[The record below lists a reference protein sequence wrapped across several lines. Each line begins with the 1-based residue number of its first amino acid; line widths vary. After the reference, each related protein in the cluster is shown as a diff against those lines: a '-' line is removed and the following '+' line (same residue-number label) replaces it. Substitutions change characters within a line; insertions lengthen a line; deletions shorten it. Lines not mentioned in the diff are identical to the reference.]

1 MDRIAFRRALAAAS
15 VLATLAGA
23 VGAAAQAPA
32 GPPPSVVVAPVTTAD
47 VARSEEYIGTIQAI
61 QSVDLKARVTGF
73 LEAIEFR
80 EGSMVEANQVLY
92 EIEKAPYQAELAAAE
107 GQLAAAQASLAGAKA
122 KLTNAQTELDRQLTL
137 VQRGTV
143 SQAVADQAQA
153 ARDQAAAEV
162 QSAEATIQQA
172 NAQIESAKINLS
184 YTEIPAPIAGQ
195 IGATTTTVGN
205 LVGPET
211 GTLATIIQLDPIRV
225 AFSVPEAAYINFV
238 ESTGGNAA
246 PDGEALLTP
255 QLSLANRKLYEPIGK
270 LAFTSNRISQQ
281 TGSLVIYAD
290 FPNPDGVLLPG
301 GFVSV
306 SLQESKKHPMP
317 VVTASAIL
325 QDRQGQYVFVLNHEN
340 KAVQRRIETG
350 ARVGQDYSVTRGLQ
364 EGETVIVQGLQK
376 VVPGAEVAPQPQ
388 SAAAAGS
395 DSDAVAGAAAGSGSA
410 AAADAPASAGAGAA
424 ADSESAATASAADA
438 TAGTDAAA
446 AGAPAATAAPAT
458 AAGAAAGSESA
469 GTPAAGAPAA
479 GASAA
484 EAPAATTAAAA
495 TAVTDTSAEP
505 AAAEAATPTPAAKP
519 AGGRAGAAA
528 AATGN

>member
-15 VLATLAGA
+15 VLATLTGA
-23 VGAAAQAPA
+23 AGAAAQAPA

-47 VARSEEYIGTIQAI
+47 VARSEEFIGTIQAI
-61 QSVDLKARVTGF
+61 QSVDLKARVTGV
-73 LEAIEFR
+73 LEAIKFQ

-92 EIEKAPYQAELAAAE
+92 EIEKAPYQADLAAAE

-143 SQAVADQAQA
+143 SQAMADQAQA
-153 ARDQAAAEV
+153 TRDQAAAEV
-162 QSAEATIQQA
+162 QSAEASIQQA

-184 YTEIPAPIAGQ
+184 YTEITAPIAGQ
-195 IGATTTTVGN
+195 IGATNTTVGN
-205 LVGPET
+205 LVGPDS

-238 ESTGGNAA
+238 ETTGGRAA
-246 PDGEALLTP
+246 LDGEALLTP
-255 QLSLANRKLYEPIGK
+255 QLTLANRKLYEPTGK
-270 LAFTSNRISQQ
+270 IAFTSNRISQQ

-290 FPNPDGVLLPG
+290 FSNPEGVLLSG

-306 SLQESKKHPMP
+306 SVQESKKHPMP

-376 VVPGAEVAPQPQ
+376 VVPGAEVTPQPQ
-388 SAAAAGS
+388 SAATASS
-395 DSDAVAGAAAGSGSA
+395 DSGAGAAAAPAAADPEPAAAPAGADAAADPEPAATAPADASAGSETTA
-410 AAADAPASAGAGAA
+410 AATTPAGAAAAAAAIATPAADAPA
-424 ADSESAATASAADA
+424 ADA
-438 TAGTDAAA
+438 PVEPAAA
-446 AGAPAATAAPAT
+446 AP
-458 AAGAAAGSESA
+458 
-469 GTPAAGAPAA
+469 
-479 GASAA
+479 
-484 EAPAATTAAAA
+484 
-495 TAVTDTSAEP
+495 
-505 AAAEAATPTPAAKP
+505 AEAATPTPAAKP
-519 AGGRAGAAA
+519 ATTGGGAAA
-528 AATGN
+528 AATGD